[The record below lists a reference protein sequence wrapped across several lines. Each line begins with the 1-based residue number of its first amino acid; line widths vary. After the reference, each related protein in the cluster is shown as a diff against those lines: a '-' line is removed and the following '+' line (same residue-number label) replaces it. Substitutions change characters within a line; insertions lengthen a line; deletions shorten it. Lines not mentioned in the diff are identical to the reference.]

1 MPLKSQKE
9 YDTNGNGITI
19 KPPAR
24 KQEQEPKS
32 KEK

>member
-19 KPPAR
+19 KQPAK
-24 KQEQEPKS
+24 KQEQEPTPKG
-32 KEK
+32 K